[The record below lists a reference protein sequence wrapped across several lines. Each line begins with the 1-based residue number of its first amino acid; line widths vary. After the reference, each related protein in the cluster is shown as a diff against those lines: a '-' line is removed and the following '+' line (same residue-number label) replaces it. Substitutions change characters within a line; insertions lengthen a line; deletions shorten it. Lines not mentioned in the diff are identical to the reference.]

1 MDIEVLKQQLI
12 QDEGC
17 EYEIY
22 LDHLGYKTCGIG
34 HLCRATDPE
43 NNLEVGDPVSVERVN
58 ELFAEDIEKVLE
70 DCTILYDNFYEL
82 PEEAQL
88 IIANMMFNLGR
99 PRLSAFKLMKAAVDD
114 HNWVEAAIQMED
126 SKWAKQVP
134 NRAKRLCDRMRNIG
148 YVT

>member
-12 QDEGC
+12 EDEGC
-17 EYEIY
+17 KYEIY
-22 LDHLGYKTCGIG
+22 LDHLGYKTFGIG
-34 HLCRATDPE
+34 HLCRAKDSE
-43 NNLEVGDPVSVERVN
+43 NDMDVGTEVSKDRVD
-58 ELFAEDIEKVLE
+58 ECFAEDIEKVIE
-70 DCTILYDNFYEL
+70 DCTILYDNFYQL

-114 HNWVEAAIQMED
+114 HNWIEAAIQMED

-134 NRAKRLCDRMRNIG
+134 NRANRLCERMRNIG
-148 YVT
+148 FVT

>member
-12 QDEGC
+12 EDEGC

-43 NNLEVGDPVSVERVN
+43 NDLEVGDPVSVERVN
-58 ELFAEDIEKVLE
+58 ELFAEDIEKVLD
-70 DCTILYDNFYEL
+70 DCTILYDNFYQL